1 LGRDAVLE
9 AELCDGT
16 EGIYT
21 KDRKDLLITVCVWW
35 WPQGLFFGTADSALI
50 PKYDMQQP
58 DKA

>member
-1 LGRDAVLE
+1 MLE